1 MLWITALYRSRIRG
15 YIKRY
20 DACIHTIHSVLVIID
35 KMFFHLI
42 RTAGVVSLPNSIWD
56 NCVSYLQGE
65 LPAQQFNTWIRPL
78 RTESGDD
85 DSSLILI
92 APNRFVLDWVNDKY
106 KERIQDIINEQAQV
120 SGEKKSVEIVAAAR
134 GASAFQADTRNP
146 APESNRADSNFTPS
160 SAPDTDNNGNG
171 GSIDSPRPDT
181 VSSGPE
187 RGQTDTQPIP
197 DNFDI
202 PAIGDSRHGGRA
214 NNSFSNSGNSMS
226 QLSVGKGFGSSNDIS
241 LSEHADSTNFD
252 SANRRGGNRGN
263 SRVSKTDVEGG
274 LEHKSNL
281 NSSFTFDNFVVGK
294 SNQLGLAAATQVAEN
309 PGGSY
314 NPLFIYGGVGL
325 GKTHLMHAVGNAL
338 SEKIVDSKIVYLH
351 SERFVA
357 DMVKALQ
364 LNAINDFKRYYRSV
378 NALLIDD
385 IQFFAGKERSQE
397 EFFHTFNA
405 LLEGG
410 QQIIVTSDRYPKE
423 IDGLEERLKS
433 RFGWGLT
440 VAIEPPE
447 LETRVA
453 ILKRK
458 ADQASVYLPN
468 DAAFFIAQRIRS
480 NVRELE
486 GALKRVIANSHFTN
500 REISVELVRESL
512 KDLLALQDRLVSID
526 NIQRIV
532 AEYYKI
538 KISDL
543 HSKRRSRSVA
553 RPRQV
558 AMYLAK
564 DLTHHSL
571 PEIGEVFGGRDHTTV
586 LHACRKIKELLES
599 DADIREDVKN
609 LLRTLTT

>member
-1 MLWITALYRSRIRG
+1 LIASVWS
-15 YIKRY
+15 
-20 DACIHTIHSVLVIID
+20 DCIEQL
-35 KMFFHLI
+35 
-42 RTAGVVSLPNSIWD
+42 R
-56 NCVSYLQGE
+56 GE
-65 LPAQQFNTWIRPL
+65 LPEQQFNTWIRPL
-78 RTESGDD
+78 RVD
-85 DSSLILI
+85 DSNSSELTLI
-92 APNRFVLDWVNDKY
+92 APNRFVLDWVNDKFLA
-106 KERIQDIINEQAQV
+106 RIEDIIRHLDMEKPVPINVVAANRNPSFVASGSDDTFTRHSDAPVQSTEARRGNIEPLSQPQSAVHSNPSHQNASFAHAQV
-120 SGEKKSVEIVAAAR
+120 NKV
-134 GASAFQADTRNP
+134 QADPVVRKSAPAAEHELYGNSSQSFSHEDSAP
-146 APESNRADSNFTPS
+146 AP
-160 SAPDTDNNGNG
+160 
-171 GSIDSPRPDT
+171 
-181 VSSGPE
+181 
-187 RGQTDTQPIP
+187 
-197 DNFDI
+197 
-202 PAIGDSRHGGRA
+202 
-214 NNSFSNSGNSMS
+214 
-226 QLSVGKGFGSSNDIS
+226 
-241 LSEHADSTNFD
+241 
-252 SANRRGGNRGN
+252 
-263 SRVSKTDVEGG
+263 RVSKQDVEGG
-274 LEHKSNL
+274 LSHKSNL
-281 NSSFTFDNFVVGK
+281 NKDFIFTNFVEGK
-294 SNQLGLAAATQVAEN
+294 SNQLGLAAASQVAEN

-338 SEKIVDSKIVYLH
+338 QARSSDAKVVYLH

-364 LNAINDFKRYYRSV
+364 LNAINEFKRYYRSV
-378 NALLIDD
+378 DALLIDD

-423 IDGLEERLKS
+423 ISGLEERLKS

-453 ILKRK
+453 ILMRK
-458 ADQASVYLPN
+458 ADQAQVTLPH

-486 GALKRVIANSHFTN
+486 GALKRVIANSQFTN
-500 REISVELVRESL
+500 KPISVELVREAL

-526 NIQRIV
+526 NIQRVV

-558 AMYLAK
+558 AMYMAK
-564 DLTHHSL
+564 ELTNHSL
-571 PEIGEVFGGRDHTTV
+571 PEIGDSFGGRDHTTV
-586 LHACRKIKELLES
+586 LHACRKIRELIDS
-599 DADIREDVKN
+599 DADISEDVKN